1 MNRILYVEDNEDN
14 AFMLQM
20 RIDLEGDFEVTIAIN
35 GTDGLA
41 AAKQQPPDLILMDI
55 NLPDFDGLELTRRLK
70 ADPAT
75 AEIPII
81 ALNSNAMLG
90 DREKT
95 LEAGCDDFDTKPID
109 FDRLF
114 SKMTALLGNG

>member
-81 ALNSNAMLG
+81 ALTSNAMLG